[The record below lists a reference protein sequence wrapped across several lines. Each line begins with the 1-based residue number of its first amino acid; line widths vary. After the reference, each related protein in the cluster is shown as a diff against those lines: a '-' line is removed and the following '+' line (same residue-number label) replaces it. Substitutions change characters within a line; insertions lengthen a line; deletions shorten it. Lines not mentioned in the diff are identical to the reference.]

1 MSAPINPNAPL
12 KRAEKTD
19 FVANAREAWGD
30 AMPDWVLVLAEA
42 ATAKSATDVAR
53 RLDYSTAVVSSVC
66 RNRYAGD
73 LSRVEAKVRGVLMS
87 ETVDCPVLG
96 DINRGTCID
105 EQAKKFFG
113 TSAVR
118 TRLYRAC
125 PACQHSLQRQKEE
138 AANG

>member
-1 MSAPINPNAPL
+1 MTHPVNLNAAF

-30 AMPDWVLVLAEA
+30 ALPPWVLALAQA
-42 ATAKSATDVAR
+42 ASAKSATEIAK
-53 RLDYSTAVVSSVC
+53 RLDYSAAVVSSVC

-96 DINRGTCID
+96 DINRALCID
-105 EQAKKFFG
+105 EQGKKFFG

-125 PACQHSLQRQKEE
+125 PTCIHSLQRQKEE
-138 AANG
+138 AAHG